1 MLNYSAVKE
10 SFMNWNLDA
19 RFQRSEQMIF
29 DLGINIQTIQKQFE
43 IKPSSDCTKISNLYS
58 RFAEAVEKLQAVE
71 TELTQQAETAGEQEI
86 LKLMGEADEKMKSI
100 LNWIFGGSN
109 DFHKLLDGINLL
121 AVAENG
127 ERVVTNLFHAL
138 EPVLIEGAK
147 LCAGQLA
154 KNR

>member
-1 MLNYSAVKE
+1 MEKIQFDSGLRSYRINGGGI
-10 SFMNWNLDA
+10 L
-19 RFQRSEQMIF
+19 RFNPC
-29 DLGINIQTIQKQFE
+29 D
-43 IKPSSDCTKISNLYS
+43 PNLYS